1 MPSYGL
7 TWMSTF
13 SSVYY
18 QPVALRFGSGQ
29 FTGIMHSSI
38 LRVTIPP
45 PGQPR
50 GQVQP
55 FRPGGGE
62 LFEAVLSREEG
73 AGANKNRTSCCSC
86 KVRHF
91 SADTMAPDRAEKIA
105 YFRGKSLE
113 FVADWLKKNK
123 LSKLKSVFEGT
134 FIIIS
139 C

>member
-1 MPSYGL
+1 
-7 TWMSTF
+7 
-13 SSVYY
+13 
-18 QPVALRFGSGQ
+18 
-29 FTGIMHSSI
+29 MHGSI

-62 LFEAVLSREEG
+62 LFEAVLPRGEG
-73 AGANKNRTSCCSC
+73 GGANYKKNTSCCSC

-91 SADTMAPDRAEKIA
+91 SVDTMAPDRAEKTA
-105 YFRGKSLE
+105 YSRGKSLE
-113 FVADWLKKNK
+113 FVADCLKKNK
-123 LSKLKSVFEGT
+123 LSKLKFVFEGT
-134 FIIIS
+134 FIIIN

>member
-1 MPSYGL
+1 M
-7 TWMSTF
+7 TR
-13 SSVYY
+13 V
-18 QPVALRFGSGQ
+18 LRFPVSYITICSSSYAWFN
-29 FTGIMHSSI
+29 FTCYH
-38 LRVTIPP
+38 PP

-62 LFEAVLSREEG
+62 LFEAVLSRGEG
-73 AGANKNRTSCCSC
+73 GGANKKVITSCSSC

-91 SADTMAPDRAEKIA
+91 SVDTMAPDRAEKTA

-134 FIIIS
+134 FIIIN